1 MDRQAFEKMVV
12 VEQES
17 LRRFLLNLCG
27 NQDVADDVA
36 QEAFLKA
43 YLNMASFRGAAKVS
57 TWLFA
62 IARNCFYDYVKKT
75 KTAASATQPIADSDC
90 LLAAP
95 PSRTEAN
102 EELYLAL
109 NLLNATERE
118 IVLLFY
124 MEDKCLRDVASIM
137 DMPVN
142 TVKSHLRRAKQRL
155 KEHLNYEKR

>member
-27 NQDVADDVA
+27 SQELANDIA
-36 QEAFLKA
+36 QEAFIKA
-43 YLNMASFRGAAKVS
+43 YLNMSTFRGAAKAA

-62 IARNCFYDYVKKT
+62 IARNCFYDHVKKS
-75 KTAASATQPIADSDC
+75 KAASSATQPIDGNTSH
-90 LLAAP
+90 LAAP
-95 PSRTEAN
+95 PSRTDAN

-109 NLLNATERE
+109 NLLNAAERE

-124 MEDKCLRDVASIM
+124 MEDKSLKDVAAIV

-142 TVKSHLRRAKQRL
+142 TVKSHLRRAKQQL
-155 KEHLNYEKR
+155 KKYLDYEKR